1 MGSRYN
7 SILGTPSPVYAGQ
20 AVLYANSSD
29 GIHWTKPNLGLVD
42 IDKLPGLLGK
52 RPELKGIGT
61 TNNLV
66 FAGGGVGVVSTRD
79 PSCRLGC
86 APHTDRISAVLQFKD
101 TSPAGGFKAFGHL
114 QLNLSEYVSGWGTEV
129 FAESADGLVWTAKQA
144 VVWPPPHRHDCHNNV
159 GLATMLAC

>member
-1 MGSRYN
+1 M
-7 SILGTPSPVYAGQ
+7 
-20 AVLYANSSD
+20 LYANSSD

-79 PSCRLGC
+79 RSRRLGC
-86 APHTDRISAVLQFKD
+86 APHTDRISAVCSSRTRRQ
-101 TSPAGGFKAFGHL
+101 PAA
-114 QLNLSEYVSGWGTEV
+114 SRPSGICSSTCP
-129 FAESADGLVWTAKQA
+129 ST
-144 VVWPPPHRHDCHNNV
+144 
-159 GLATMLAC
+159 